1 MRAARSHAPADDSA
15 LPDGWERARLERQ
28 LAELDRLADMG
39 MALAGAIHRRVTED
53 DGSASVADL
62 QHAAIDFSRVARAV
76 RLTFAL
82 QSRLIAEFKAPAGA
96 ARAAGAATGER
107 QPLEVRWIGQL
118 SPAEK
123 ARRERLKRVVRTV
136 AESEGR
142 DAETVER
149 LALDAAERVEDD
161 EIFGD
166 MMARPFAEI
175 VAVICQDLGLKPD
188 WDSFAD
194 EVWAEAP
201 DPPEDE
207 LSPYEQ
213 QNVWRQDRGKLAL
226 KTRYARARA
235 SSP

>member
-1 MRAARSHAPADDSA
+1 MPVARSHDPADDGA

-82 QSRLIAEFKAPAGA
+82 QSRLIAEFKAPV
-96 ARAAGAATGER
+96 RAAGSAAAAKAESK
-107 QPLEVRWIGQL
+107 PLQVRWIGQL

-123 ARRERLKRVVRTV
+123 ARRDRLKRVVRTV

-142 DAETVER
+142 DAEAAER
-149 LALDAAERVEDD
+149 LSLEAAERVEDD

-175 VAVICQDLGLKPD
+175 VALICKDLGLKPN
-188 WDSFAD
+188 WESFAD
-194 EVWAEAP
+194 DVWAEAP
-201 DPPEDE
+201 APAEDA
-207 LSPYEQ
+207 LSRDEQ
-213 QNVWRQDRGKLAL
+213 QDLRRQDWSRLGL
-226 KTRYARARA
+226 KTRHARDQA